1 MSRQDGGF
9 SPSEKNSLHALVT
22 FERRPEPYL
31 KIFRL
36 KKGLKGEI
44 IVQGKLNW
52 SKVQDTVMDKG
63 SRNNL
68 GPLNIEFM

>member
-1 MSRQDGGF
+1 MAVFPHQK
-9 SPSEKNSLHALVT
+9 KNSLHALVT

-36 KKGLKGEI
+36 KKELKGEI

-52 SKVQDTVMDKG
+52 SKVQG
-63 SRNNL
+63 PRYCNGQRLSEQL
-68 GPLNIEFM
+68 GPSEH

>member
-1 MSRQDGGF
+1 MSRQDDGF
-9 SPSEKNSLHALVT
+9 PHQKKNSLHALVT

-36 KKGLKGEI
+36 KKRLKGEI
-44 IVQGKLNW
+44 IVQGKPNW

>member
-1 MSRQDGGF
+1 MAVFPIRKKF
-9 SPSEKNSLHALVT
+9 TTRPSNT

-68 GPLNIEFM
+68 GPLNIEFT